1 MSKEHVPAAVLARPC
16 MLERLRDPAT
26 AAAYINAAAHED
38 DPSAF
43 LQALRNVAEARGGL
57 TKIATRADLNR
68 QQLYRTL
75 SSAGNPEL
83 RSLTRI
89 LEAAGLQLIVTA
101 KPERRAR
108 TAKKR
113 AAKSEAVAVAAW
125 QEAKHRLR
133 QCSVRASSRAS
144 ILRIFTDIVSSPCTR
159 LMDS

>member
-1 MSKEHVPAAVLARPC
+1 MSKGHVAAAVPARPY

-38 DPSAF
+38 DPGAF

-57 TKIATRADLNR
+57 TKIAIRAGLNR

-89 LEAAGLQLIVTA
+89 LEATGLQLVVTA
-101 KPERRAR
+101 KPERG
-108 TAKKR
+108 TQPAKKR
-113 AAKSEAVAVAAW
+113 AAKTAVVAIA
-125 QEAKHRLR
+125 A
-133 QCSVRASSRAS
+133 
-144 ILRIFTDIVSSPCTR
+144 
-159 LMDS
+159 

>member
-1 MSKEHVPAAVLARPC
+1 MSKGRVPAALPARPY

-57 TKIATRADLNR
+57 AKIATRAGLNR

-89 LEAAGLQLIVTA
+89 LEASGLQLVVTA
-101 KPERRAR
+101 KPERKTRV
-108 TAKKR
+108 TKKP
-113 AAKSEAVAVAAW
+113 ASKSEAVAIAV
-125 QEAKHRLR
+125 
-133 QCSVRASSRAS
+133 
-144 ILRIFTDIVSSPCTR
+144 
-159 LMDS
+159 

>member
-1 MSKEHVPAAVLARPC
+1 MSKGHVPAAVPARRY

-38 DPSAF
+38 DPGAF

-57 TKIATRADLNR
+57 SKIATRAGLNR

-75 SSAGNPEL
+75 SRAGNPEL

-89 LEAAGLQLIVTA
+89 LDATGLQLVVAA

-108 TAKKR
+108 TPRKR
-113 AAKSEAVAVAAW
+113 ASKSQAA
-125 QEAKHRLR
+125 AI
-133 QCSVRASSRAS
+133 AA
-144 ILRIFTDIVSSPCTR
+144 
-159 LMDS
+159 

>member
-1 MSKEHVPAAVLARPC
+1 MSKGHVPAAVPARPY

-26 AAAYINAAAHED
+26 AAAYINAATHED
-38 DPSAF
+38 DPGAF

-57 TKIATRADLNR
+57 SKIATRAGLNR

-89 LEAAGLQLIVTA
+89 LEATGLQLVVTA

-108 TAKKR
+108 TPKKR
-113 AAKSEAVAVAAW
+113 ASKSRAVAIAA
-125 QEAKHRLR
+125 
-133 QCSVRASSRAS
+133 
-144 ILRIFTDIVSSPCTR
+144 
-159 LMDS
+159 